1 MPVDVVASAVLD
13 LAHINTLHGS
23 GSVSRVFQ
31 DSSVVYHVQNS
42 RLFHWTEDLLPALRD
57 AGLKFETV
65 PQREWVQRLRNSE
78 KDPKKN
84 PTIKLLEFF
93 ADKYD
98 NDNPG
103 RKGLV
108 FLTDKTAEES
118 NAIRDG
124 YDIVGS
130 GLVKK
135 FVDSWSSEW

>member
-1 MPVDVVASAVLD
+1 
-13 LAHINTLHGS
+13 
-23 GSVSRVFQ
+23 
-31 DSSVVYHVQNS
+31 
-42 RLFHWTEDLLPALRD
+42 LRD